1 MIALVAIFLFVMAQP
16 FNVLAEDKM
25 YKCDDGTFT
34 NRADL
39 HCPPYELHGQIIVIT
54 EASLAASRDKMI
66 QGKVTVPAR
75 PPARSKD
82 TTGDRK

>member
-54 EASLAASRDKMI
+54 
-66 QGKVTVPAR
+66 VPAR